1 MLNHLNKKMDAYPM
15 SSTQPSR
22 LLLPILC
29 LLMALGFFSTAIYLP
44 SFPAIGKALYAS
56 PEQVQ
61 KTLALF
67 FLGSAVGSLI
77 LGPLAD
83 RLGRLVVA
91 KGGIVLFIL
100 TSFWCAEA
108 HDIFSLQ
115 AARLLQGF
123 AAGAGPLVVRT
134 MGRDLYEGADLT
146 RFSAT
151 TMMIASFSPAIAPT
165 LGGFLQSAFGWKY
178 NFYFLMG
185 FGIMIAVMVWKWL
198 PETKPLSEEKIP
210 LSSILKNYVTLFKDP
225 SYILFCLVI
234 GLQMGSIFC
243 YVTFSPYLFITHFNF
258 SPEEYG
264 ALGIVGA
271 FGNISGFNFARYLAH
286 RIQFHQGILIGSFL
300 GLCLSIIFLGLCLL
314 FPATA
319 LIVILYSTGFYAA
332 SALAVVNAST
342 AAMNLFPKI
351 AGIASAMVGSV
362 QIGSGFI
369 GSILASFLP
378 ITPLILAIVLTSL
391 MFLSLIISTIIAR
404 KRWLGR

>member
-1 MLNHLNKKMDAYPM
+1 M
-15 SSTQPSR
+15 SSVQSSR

-44 SFPAIGKALYAS
+44 SFPAIGEALHAS
-56 PEQVQ
+56 REQVQ
-61 KTLALF
+61 QTLALF
-67 FLGSAVGSLI
+67 FLGSAIGSLV

-83 RLGRLVVA
+83 RVGRLIVA
-91 KGGIVLFIL
+91 KGGIILFIL
-100 TSFWCAEA
+100 TSFWCAESY
-108 HDIFSLQ
+108 DIFSLQ
-115 AARLLQGF
+115 IGRFLQGF
-123 AAGAGPLVVRT
+123 AAGSGPLVVRA

-151 TMMIASFSPAIAPT
+151 TMMVASFSPAIAPT
-165 LGGFLQSAFGWKY
+165 LGGFLQSAFGWQY

-185 FGIMIAVMVWKWL
+185 FGVIIAVMVWKWL
-198 PETKPLSEEKIP
+198 PETKSLSEEKIP

-243 YVTFSPYLFITHFNF
+243 YVTFSPYLFIKHFDF

-286 RIQFHQGILIGSFL
+286 RIQFHQGIFVGSFL
-300 GLCLSIIFLGLCLL
+300 CLCLSVILLGISLL
-314 FPATA
+314 FSATA
-319 LIVILYSTGFYAA
+319 WNVILFSAGFYAA
-332 SALAVVNAST
+332 SALAVVNASA

-351 AGIASAMVGSV
+351 AGVASAMVGSI

-378 ITPLILAIVLTSL
+378 ATPLILAIVLTCM
-391 MFLSLIISTIIAR
+391 MFLSLTASFVIAR
-404 KRWLGR
+404 KKWLGR

>member
-1 MLNHLNKKMDAYPM
+1 M
-15 SSTQPSR
+15 SSAQSSR

-44 SFPAIGKALYAS
+44 SFPAIGDALHAS

-61 KTLALF
+61 QTLALF
-67 FLGSAVGSLI
+67 FLGSAIGSLI

-91 KGGIVLFIL
+91 KGGIILFIL
-100 TSFWCAEA
+100 TSFWCAES

-115 AARLLQGF
+115 IARFLQGF
-123 AAGAGPLVVRT
+123 AAGAGPLVVRA

-151 TMMIASFSPAIAPT
+151 TMMVASFSPAIAPT
-165 LGGFLQSAFGWKY
+165 LGGFLQSAVGWKY

-185 FGIMIAVMVWKWL
+185 FGIIIAVMVWKWL
-198 PETKPLSEEKIP
+198 PETKPSSEEKTP

-225 SYILFCLVI
+225 SYTLFCLVI
-234 GLQMGSIFC
+234 GLQMGALFC

-271 FGNISGFNFARYLAH
+271 IGNISGFNFARYLAH

-300 GLCLSIIFLGLCLL
+300 SLCSSIIFLGICLL
-314 FPATA
+314 FPPTA
-319 LIVILYSTGFYAA
+319 LTVILFSTGFYAA

-351 AGIASAMVGSV
+351 AGVASAMVGSI

-378 ITPLILAIVLTSL
+378 TTPLILAIVLTSM
-391 MFLSLIISTIIAR
+391 MFLSLIASFFIAR
-404 KRWLGR
+404 KKWLGR

>member
-1 MLNHLNKKMDAYPM
+1 MDPRFM
-15 SSTQPSR
+15 SSTQPLR

-29 LLMALGFFSTAIYLP
+29 LLMALGFFSTGIYLP
-44 SFPAIGKALYAS
+44 SFPAIGDALHAS

-61 KTLALF
+61 QTLALF

-91 KGGIVLFIL
+91 KGGIILFIL
-100 TSFWCAEA
+100 TSFWCAES

-115 AARLLQGF
+115 IARFLQGF
-123 AAGAGPLVVRT
+123 AAGAGPLVVRA

-151 TMMIASFSPAIAPT
+151 TMMVASFSPAIAPT

-185 FGIMIAVMVWKWL
+185 FGIIIAVMVWRWL
-198 PETKPLSEEKIP
+198 PETKPSSEEKIP
-210 LSSILKNYVTLFKDP
+210 LSLILKNYVTLFKDP

-243 YVTFSPYLFITHFNF
+243 YVAFSPYLFITHFNF

-271 FGNISGFNFARYLAH
+271 FGNISGFNFARYLAD

-300 GLCLSIIFLGLCLL
+300 CLCFSVIFLGISFL

-319 LIVILYSTGFYAA
+319 LTVILFSAGFYAA

-351 AGIASAMVGSV
+351 AGVASAMVGSI

-378 ITPLILAIVLTSL
+378 ITPLSLAIVLTSL
-391 MFLSLIISTIIAR
+391 MLASVMVSLIIAW
-404 KRWLGR
+404 KKWLGR